1 LFKEKVYRGLAKTFR
16 LPKWNNFLSILY
28 KESIL
33 IRRNIGFLMFQ
44 FVIPIIQMALF
55 CLCIGREP
63 HDLKFGIVNNETIFN
78 SQDNASL
85 LYVNSLS
92 DTIFD
97 KVFFILRVS

>member
-1 LFKEKVYRGLAKTFR
+1 
-16 LPKWNNFLSILY
+16 
-28 KESIL
+28 
-33 IRRNIGFLMFQ
+33 
-44 FVIPIIQMALF
+44 MALF